1 MEKKKVIVAV
11 SNDLVA
17 DRRVDKECTTLHN
30 HGYDVLLMGCYK
42 KGRPEIKRPYG
53 TFRFGL
59 LFTHKFAFYAELN
72 IRLFFQLLK
81 REKDLI
87 LCNDTDLLPACYLAS
102 KAGRTP
108 LVFDAHDLFPE
119 VPEVVSR
126 PFVRMSR
133 PFVRMFWRKIE
144 DIFFPRLKYCYTVC
158 QSIAKYYNYLY
169 GTDMKVVRN
178 IPSYKDVPEKTCHA
192 PIDTGGRHLLLYQG
206 AVNKG
211 RGVDWLIKAMPLLD
225 DCILY
230 ICGDGDL
237 LDEMKRL
244 AKDTGVNDRVIF
256 TGRIPAAELDY
267 YTMQA
272 EVGFVLLDNIGLSY
286 YYSLPNR
293 IFDYMRFGV
302 PVIATD
308 FPEISAIVKKHNT
321 GLLTRDHSPQHL
333 AALIREITDTKTTL
347 FDKDKIRQTAKDFTW
362 ENEEAV
368 ILDTVSKAINDK

>member
-1 MEKKKVIVAV
+1 MKKKRVIVAV

-87 LCNDTDLLPACYLAS
+87 LCNDTDILPACYLAS

-108 LVFDAHDLFPE
+108 LVFDAHELFPE
-119 VPEVVSR
+119 VPEVV
-126 PFVRMSR
+126 SR

-272 EVGFVLLDNIGLSY
+272 EVGFVLLDI
-286 YYSLPNR
+286 
-293 IFDYMRFGV
+293 I
-302 PVIATD
+302 
-308 FPEISAIVKKHNT
+308 
-321 GLLTRDHSPQHL
+321 
-333 AALIREITDTKTTL
+333 
-347 FDKDKIRQTAKDFTW
+347 
-362 ENEEAV
+362 
-368 ILDTVSKAINDK
+368 

>member
-1 MEKKKVIVAV
+1 M
-11 SNDLVA
+11 
-17 DRRVDKECTTLHN
+17 
-30 HGYDVLLMGCYK
+30 
-42 KGRPEIKRPYG
+42 
-53 TFRFGL
+53 
-59 LFTHKFAFYAELN
+59 
-72 IRLFFQLLK
+72 
-81 REKDLI
+81 
-87 LCNDTDLLPACYLAS
+87 
-102 KAGRTP
+102 
-108 LVFDAHDLFPE
+108 FDAHELFPE
-119 VPEVVSR
+119 VPEVV
-126 PFVRMSR
+126 SR

-256 TGRIPAAELDY
+256 TERIPAAELDY

>member
-1 MEKKKVIVAV
+1 MKKKRVIVAV

-87 LCNDTDLLPACYLAS
+87 LCNDTDILPACYLAS

-108 LVFDAHDLFPE
+108 LVFDAHELFPE
-119 VPEVVSR
+119 VPEVV
-126 PFVRMSR
+126 SR

-244 AKDTGVNDRVIF
+244 AKDTGGNDRVIF